1 MARPYQAVSLDAMH
15 ALRPDPSRRDGGFVT
30 RLVLFL
36 VVSVLS
42 GLLVAGLVLP
52 VVGGIGLAARD
63 SAEGFDS
70 LPAELEIPPLAQRSR
85 ILASDGSLIAT
96 FYSENRVV
104 VALSDV
110 APVMRQAVIAIEDSR
125 FYQHGG
131 IDLRGTMRA
140 FVNNQSG
147 QDVQGGSTLT
157 QQYVKQVLLEDA
169 QRIKDPK
176 KRREAQAAATEQS
189 YSRKLRELRYAVA
202 LEEKYSKRQILE
214 RYLNIAYFGASA
226 YGVEAAARRYFS
238 TNARDLT
245 VAQAA
250 TLAGIVQQPTAFDP
264 ILNPERSLAR
274 RNVVL
279 ARMAQVGFLDPAE
292 AEEAKAQDLGL
303 KPGKRSTQNGC
314 QESKVAFFCDFVLK
328 TILNDKAFGATLDDR
343 RNLLLRGGLTITTT
357 LDRDAQRN
365 AQASLATHVDP
376 TDKVASALASVQPG
390 TGQIRAMAVS
400 RGYGD
405 KKGKGEIKFNPAT
418 DQAYGGSRGFQAGST
433 FKVFVAAAALEQGLP
448 FDYGIYSPYQVDIG
462 PVEGCN
468 GETLY
473 DKWDPVNETES
484 ENGYYTLQTG
494 IEGSINTYFA
504 QLSERTGVCRPAEIA
519 GALGVRR
526 ADGKKLQVVKSFTLG
541 VNEVSPLSMAEAYAT
556 FAARGTHCNA
566 VAILEVTDPTGNR
579 LSVPD
584 SRCRQVLDQD
594 IADGMNQ
601 LLQGVMTSGT
611 GARAQ
616 IGRPAA
622 GKTGTTNRRVS
633 VWFVGYTPDLATAVW
648 AGNPSPPAGGYP
660 LQNRVIGGV
669 YYGDVCGGC
678 LPGPIWRDMMST
690 TLANTPVS
698 TFNEP
703 TDDVIKGDSVQVP
716 SVSGMSVDQAKQVLR
731 QAGLD
736 PVVSGD
742 TVYADYAAAGTVAYS
757 YPGNGSAVYPGQRVV
772 IYVSSG
778 PPPEQPTSEPGTTL
792 GPDDDC
798 GNSNRPECRD

>member
-245 VAQAA
+245 LAQAA

-279 ARMAQVGFLDPAE
+279 ARMAQVGFARPRRGRGGQGAGPRPQAGKAVDAE
-292 AEEAKAQDLGL
+292 RL
-303 KPGKRSTQNGC
+303 PGVEGR
-314 QESKVAFFCDFVLK
+314 V
-328 TILNDKAFGATLDDR
+328 
-343 RNLLLRGGLTITTT
+343 LLRLRPQDDPQRQGLRRHARRPAQPAAARRPHHHH
-357 LDRDAQRN
+357 DPRPRRAAQR
-365 AQASLATHVDP
+365 AGLAGHPRRPARTRSP
-376 TDKVASALASVQPG
+376 PRWPPSSPG
-390 TGQIRAMAVS
+390 
-400 RGYGD
+400 
-405 KKGKGEIKFNPAT
+405 PARS
-418 DQAYGGSRGFQAGST
+418 GRWRS
-433 FKVFVAAAALEQGLP
+433 AAATATRRQG
-448 FDYGIYSPYQVDIG
+448 
-462 PVEGCN
+462 
-468 GETLY
+468 
-473 DKWDPVNETES
+473 
-484 ENGYYTLQTG
+484 
-494 IEGSINTYFA
+494 
-504 QLSERTGVCRPAEIA
+504 
-519 GALGVRR
+519 
-526 ADGKKLQVVKSFTLG
+526 
-541 VNEVSPLSMAEAYAT
+541 
-556 FAARGTHCNA
+556 
-566 VAILEVTDPTGNR
+566 
-579 LSVPD
+579 
-584 SRCRQVLDQD
+584 
-594 IADGMNQ
+594 
-601 LLQGVMTSGT
+601 
-611 GARAQ
+611 
-616 IGRPAA
+616 
-622 GKTGTTNRRVS
+622 
-633 VWFVGYTPDLATAVW
+633 
-648 AGNPSPPAGGYP
+648 
-660 LQNRVIGGV
+660 
-669 YYGDVCGGC
+669 
-678 LPGPIWRDMMST
+678 
-690 TLANTPVS
+690 
-698 TFNEP
+698 
-703 TDDVIKGDSVQVP
+703 
-716 SVSGMSVDQAKQVLR
+716 
-731 QAGLD
+731 
-736 PVVSGD
+736 
-742 TVYADYAAAGTVAYS
+742 
-757 YPGNGSAVYPGQRVV
+757 
-772 IYVSSG
+772 
-778 PPPEQPTSEPGTTL
+778 
-792 GPDDDC
+792 
-798 GNSNRPECRD
+798 